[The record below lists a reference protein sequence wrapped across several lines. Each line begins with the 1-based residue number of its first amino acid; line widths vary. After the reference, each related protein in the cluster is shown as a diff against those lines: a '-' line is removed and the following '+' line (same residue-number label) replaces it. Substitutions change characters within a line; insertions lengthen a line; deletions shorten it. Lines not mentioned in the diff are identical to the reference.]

1 MLPVDNTRAAL
12 DQAYEHALDWPDGSR
27 SATRM
32 PSATA
37 EQLLRSLDGPLQ
49 RTLLIQQRSSM
60 CLLSRPSPDW

>member
-1 MLPVDNTRAAL
+1 MRPVDNTRAVL

-37 EQLLRSLDGPLQ
+37 EQLLLFG
-49 RTLLIQQRSSM
+49 
-60 CLLSRPSPDW
+60 SRQAATPNGS